1 MLRKKCCRIATT
13 TLCILGCTTGGGG
26 AVRPSGTAGF
36 FGPDNRILISD
47 FSDVR
52 AVAASPW
59 LVFGAT
65 THGLL
70 IYDRAARRFRPP
82 ITAVDGY
89 PSGRVRRAIADETG
103 RAVWLDLGTAGGYI
117 RFDVDGRTW
126 TPGALAS
133 TQNNGT
139 LTVEAALARAPLTD
153 AMRAAI
159 LTDSRLRNH
168 QFTAAAATP
177 DRQEIFFGTNGLG
190 LVRVDTQTGEWEVL
204 AYGLLAP
211 GVGAVA
217 IASDG
222 VWTGANVRLALAGAQ
237 RRGVTWLATDL
248 SVTRTADFS
257 FLYSRRLLVAD
268 NQLWIATDQGVV
280 RMDLSTFR
288 SRTWDLQDALS
299 LARTSDGVWVGTA
312 RGLSL
317 ITADDLAD
325 EIPSNGVAIVS
336 LLAADDT
343 LWVGTSVGL
352 GQVLPGT
359 RAITSP
365 PELSP
370 RATLRVPIYAL
381 ARLQDTIV
389 MATERQLLWRNPATQ
404 EWSGIT
410 LPPTLG
416 RPTAMTARPN
426 GNVWIGGTQGL
437 AEADIAS
444 GLVHVHPVPYEVPA
458 PVRDLAADPSYLWAA
473 TDSGLL
479 RIR

>member
-1 MLRKKCCRIATT
+1 MPFTKCRGFTTVVGCIIA
-13 TLCILGCTTGGGG
+13 CTTGGGG

-36 FGPDNRILISD
+36 LGADNRILISD

-70 IYDRAARRFRPP
+70 IYDRVARRFRPP
-82 ITAVDGY
+82 ITALDGY
-89 PSGRVRRAIADETG
+89 PAGRVRRAIADETG

-117 RFDVDGRTW
+117 RFDPDGRTW
-126 TPGALAS
+126 TPAPLPS
-133 TQNNGT
+133 TQSNTT
-139 LTVEAALARAPLTD
+139 LTVEAALARAPLAD

-159 LTDSRLRNH
+159 LTDSRLRSH

-190 LVRVDTQTGEWEVL
+190 LVRVDTQTGAWEVL
-204 AYGLLAP
+204 TYGLLAP

-222 VWTGANVRLALAGAQ
+222 VWASNVRLPMADSP
-237 RRGVTWLATDL
+237 RRGLTWLATDL

-257 FLYSRRLLVAD
+257 FHYSRRLLAAD
-268 NQLWIATDQGVV
+268 NHLWIATEQGVV
-280 RMDLSTFR
+280 RIDLSTFR
-288 SRTWDLQDALS
+288 PRTWDLQDVLS
-299 LARTSDGVWVGTA
+299 LARARDGVWVGTA

-317 ITADDLAD
+317 ITADDLVED
-325 EIPSNGVAIVS
+325 IPSSGVAIVS

-343 LWVGTSVGL
+343 VWVGTSAGL

-359 RAITSP
+359 RAITMP
-365 PELSP
+365 PELAE
-370 RATLRVPIYAL
+370 RATLRVPVYAL
-381 ARLQDTIV
+381 ARFQDIIV
-389 MATERQLLWRNPATQ
+389 MATERQLLWRSPTTH
-404 EWSGIT
+404 EWSGIS

-416 RPTAMTARPN
+416 RPTAMIARPN
-426 GNVWIGGTQGL
+426 GNLWIGGTQGL

-458 PVRDLAADPSYLWAA
+458 AVRDLAADPSYLWAA

>member
-1 MLRKKCCRIATT
+1 MPWKKRRGFVTVVGCIIA
-13 TLCILGCTTGGGG
+13 CTTGGGG

-36 FGPDNRILISD
+36 FGADNRSVISD

-70 IYDRAARRFRPP
+70 IYDRVARRFRPP
-82 ITAVDGY
+82 ITALDGY
-89 PSGRVRRAIADETG
+89 PSGQVRRAIADETG

-117 RFDVDGRTW
+117 RFDPDARTW
-126 TPGALAS
+126 TPGPVPSARS
-133 TQNNGT
+133 NGT
-139 LTVEAALARAPLTD
+139 LTVDAALARAPLAD

-159 LTDSRLRNH
+159 LTDSRLRSH
-168 QFTAAAATP
+168 EFTAAAATP

-204 AYGLLAP
+204 TYGLLAP

-217 IASDG
+217 IAPDG
-222 VWTGANVRLALAGAQ
+222 VWAATMRLTLAESP
-237 RRGVTWLATDL
+237 RRGLTWVAHDL
-248 SVTRTADFS
+248 SITRSTDFS
-257 FLYSRRLLVAD
+257 FLYSRRLLAD
-268 NQLWIATDQGVV
+268 ENNLWIATEQGVV
-280 RMDLSTFR
+280 RIDLSTFR
-288 SRTWDLQDALS
+288 SHTWDLQDVLS

-312 RGLSL
+312 HGLSL
-317 ITADDLAD
+317 ITADDLVED
-325 EIPSNGVAIVS
+325 IPSSGVAIIS
-336 LLAADDT
+336 LLAAGDT
-343 LWVGTSVGL
+343 VWVGTSAGL
-352 GQVLPGT
+352 GQVLSGT
-359 RAITSP
+359 RAITTS
-365 PELSP
+365 PELAQ

-389 MATERQLLWRNPATQ
+389 MAIDRQVLWRNPTTH
-404 EWSGIT
+404 EWSGIS

-426 GNVWIGGTQGL
+426 GNLWIGGTQGL

-458 PVRDLAADPSYLWAA
+458 AVRDLAADPSYLWAA

>member
-1 MLRKKCCRIATT
+1 MPRKQCRAIATAVG
-13 TLCILGCTTGGGG
+13 CIIACTTGGGG

-36 FGPDNRILISD
+36 FGADNRILISD

-70 IYDRAARRFRPP
+70 IYDRVARRFRPP
-82 ITAVDGY
+82 VTALDGY
-89 PSGRVRRAIADETG
+89 PAGRVRRAIADETG
-103 RAVWLDLGTAGGYI
+103 RAVWLDLGTAGGSI

-126 TPGALAS
+126 TPGSLPS

-139 LTVEAALARAPLTD
+139 LTVEAALARAPLAD

-159 LTDSRLRNH
+159 LTDSRLRTH

-177 DRQEIFFGTNGLG
+177 DRQEIFLGTNGLG

-204 AYGLLAP
+204 TYGLLAP
-211 GVGAVA
+211 GVGAVT

-222 VWTGANVRLALAGAQ
+222 IWAAANVRLAMAGTP
-237 RRGVTWLATDL
+237 RRGLTWLATDL

-257 FLYSRRLLVAD
+257 FLYSRRLLTAD
-268 NQLWIATDQGVV
+268 NALWVATEQGVI
-280 RMDLSTFR
+280 RIDLATFR
-288 SRTWDLQDALS
+288 SRTWDLEDVLS
-299 LARTSDGVWVGTA
+299 LARTRDGVWAGTA

-317 ITADDLAD
+317 ITAADVLD

-336 LLAADDT
+336 LLAAGDT
-343 LWVGTSVGL
+343 VWVGTSVGL
-352 GQVLPGT
+352 GQVLPGSRT
-359 RAITSP
+359 ITTP
-365 PELSP
+365 PALSQ

-426 GNVWIGGTQGL
+426 GNLWVGGTQGL

-444 GLVHVHPVPYEVPA
+444 GLVQVHPVPYEVPA
-458 PVRDLAADPSYLWAA
+458 AVRDLAADHSYLWAA

-479 RIR
+479 RVR